1 MEPVKTSDLS
11 DVASWLKYTYDKR
24 NNTGNYNLTCC
35 EVLGLEQRKIQK
47 VGRSTLSVSLP
58 KDWVNLVGLKP
69 GDIVHIDQGKDE
81 SLRIFSEK
89 NIKEAMKPNEYYINC
104 DQTKEPNL
112 LERLIVGGYMMG
124 VDVIKIYASDRI
136 KGKQV
141 EEVRNIIQRLVGASI
156 MEASRNE
163 IILQCFID
171 SSKLK
176 IYSLLQRL
184 SVITSTM
191 LNEAMEALLTQDPE
205 LANDVIKREDE
216 ANNIYWLITRLLIS
230 AQKSSTLAEN
240 IGLDESF
247 TPISIR
253 LVSKNLERIAD
264 CSKGLAKIA
273 LDLHR
278 MKAKIDMHELNKLS
292 SIDQLTKELFKK
304 AVESLFSR
312 DVITANEAL
321 NLRIKL
327 DTEVEEQMRKAIVP
341 YYRAVSIMLA
351 MVAENSGNIAAVAIN
366 IEINKSN
373 YFPSHA

>member
-1 MEPVKTSDLS
+1 VPD
-11 DVASWLKYTYDKR
+11 
-24 NNTGNYNLTCC
+24 
-35 EVLGLEQRKIQK
+35 LEQRKIQK

-58 KDWVNLVGLKP
+58 KAWVNLVGLKP
-69 GDIVHIDQGKDE
+69 GDTVHIDQGKDE

-89 NIKEAMKPNEYYINC
+89 NLGEASKPNEYFINC
-104 DQTKEPNL
+104 DQIKEPNL
-112 LERLIVGGYMMG
+112 LERLIVGGYMTG
-124 VDVIKIYASDRI
+124 VDVIKIYASNRI

-141 EEVRNIIQRLVGASI
+141 EEVRNIVQRLVGASI

-163 IILQCFID
+163 IILQCFINA
-171 SSKLK
+171 SKLN

-216 ANNIYWLITRLLIS
+216 ANNIYWLIARLLLS
-230 AQKSSTLAEN
+230 AQKSPTLAEN
-240 IGLDESF
+240 IGLDEAFS
-247 TPISIR
+247 PLSVR

-273 LDLHR
+273 LDLHT
-278 MKAKIDMHELNKLS
+278 MKAGIDLRELKKLS

-321 NLRIKL
+321 NLRVKL
-327 DTEVEEQMRKAIVP
+327 DTEVEGQMRKAIIP
-341 YYRAVSIMLA
+341 YYRAISIMLA
-351 MVAENSGNIAAVAIN
+351 MIAENSGTMASVAIN
-366 IEINKSN
+366 IEISKSN
-373 YFPSHA
+373 SFPSQVS

>member
-1 MEPVKTSDLS
+1 MPD
-11 DVASWLKYTYDKR
+11 
-24 NNTGNYNLTCC
+24 
-35 EVLGLEQRKIQK
+35 LEQRKIQK

-89 NIKEAMKPNEYYINC
+89 TFGEAMKPNEFFIDC
-104 DQTKEPNL
+104 GQIKEPNL

-136 KGKQV
+136 KGRQV
-141 EEVRNIIQRLVGASI
+141 EEVRNIVQRLVGASI
-156 MEASRNE
+156 IEASRNE
-163 IILQCFID
+163 IILQCFINA
-171 SSKLK
+171 SKLNV
-176 IYSLLQRL
+176 YSLLQRL

-205 LANDVIKREDE
+205 LADDVIKREDE
-216 ANNIYWLITRLLIS
+216 ANNIYWLITRLLLS
-230 AQKSSTLAEN
+230 AQKSSMLAEN

-247 TPISIR
+247 TSISVR

-278 MKAKIDMHELNKLS
+278 MKASIDMHELNKLS
-292 SIDQLTKELFKK
+292 LLDQLTKELFKK

-321 NLRIKL
+321 NLRMKL
-327 DTEVEEQMRKAIVP
+327 DAEVEGQLRKAIIP
-341 YYRAVSIMLA
+341 YYRAISIMLA
-351 MVAENSGNIAAVAIN
+351 MIAENSGTMASVAIN

-373 YFPSHA
+373 SFPSHVS